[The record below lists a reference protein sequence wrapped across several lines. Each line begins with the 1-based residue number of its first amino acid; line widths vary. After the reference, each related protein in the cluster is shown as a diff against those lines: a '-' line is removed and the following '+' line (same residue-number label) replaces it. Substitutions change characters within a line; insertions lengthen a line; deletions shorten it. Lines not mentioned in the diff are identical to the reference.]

1 MPSASPCR
9 MPTLSQPCNTG
20 CRQDL
25 LTPRHVTPSYLAFL
39 GRICPEKRPDR
50 AIRIAR
56 RAGIPLKIAAK
67 VDRVDE
73 AYFRDSIQPM
83 IDGRDVEL
91 IGEINDAEK
100 PDFLSGAD
108 RAPGADR
115 LAGAVRPGDD
125 RGDGLRHA
133 GDRIQSWLGAGN
145 RRAWRHR
152 ADRGK
157 TRRRRSRPPAASTAV
172 ARQRAPQLRA
182 EVHRAAD
189 GRGLLGVVSP
199 PGCPGASDTARGSV
213 GWSFPG
219 ALAPASAAAPRPLE
233 RSREPR
239 QASAFL
245 RATHWRGGLGQTSL
259 NVAGQIVQTPQHAL
273 EALRRS
279 APRRWM
285 ACCCRAR
292 RAAPTLPGT
301 W

>member
-1 MPSASPCR
+1 
-9 MPTLSQPCNTG
+9 
-20 CRQDL
+20 
-25 LTPRHVTPSYLAFL
+25 
-39 GRICPEKRPDR
+39 
-50 AIRIAR
+50 
-56 RAGIPLKIAAK
+56 
-67 VDRVDE
+67 
-73 AYFRDSIQPM
+73 M

-100 PDFLSGAD
+100 PDFLSGAIALLVPID
-108 RAPGADR
+108 WPEPFGLVMIEAMACGTPVIAFNRGSVPEIVEHGVTGLIVESEAEAVEADQPR
-115 LAGAVRPGDD
+115 
-125 RGDGLRHA
+125 
-133 GDRIQSWLGAGN
+133 
-145 RRAWRHR
+145 
-152 ADRGK
+152 
-157 TRRRRSRPPAASTAV
+157 STAV

-182 EVHRAAD
+182 QVHRAAD

-239 QASAFL
+239 HASAFL

-259 NVAGQIVQTPQHAL
+259 NVAGQIVQKPQHAL

-285 ACCCRAR
+285 VCCCRAR